1 MTGAEPQDAALI
13 GQMLALASAASFAFA
28 NVFIS
33 HTRRSGGDKGV
44 LFSVLVT
51 MGMSLVLWLALEAR
65 HTGLVPLRG
74 EGAQLGVLMFA
85 GAGVMAMV
93 FGRTL
98 VFESIR
104 RLGVTR
110 SAAVKRLNPFFSVIL
125 AAILLSEPVTGG
137 DVTGMVAIGLAFAI
151 LIRESV
157 RMRGKLRV
165 EAPPPA
171 AYLFGVFGALAYA
184 LSSIGRKAGLDVL
197 SAPAFGTFV
206 SAVTGFAVFAALA
219 VVSPRYRVYF
229 HGVFRDLD
237 RWIVLAAIMVSLGQ
251 VLLFAAL
258 AYETVTTVVMIAS
271 MEIFLS
277 MFLSIMIFRTERVPG
292 PMILLAAAMA
302 TVGVLLVAAN

>member
-1 MTGAEPQDAALI
+1 LTGSEPPDAALI
-13 GQMLALASAASFAFA
+13 GQMLALASAASFAFS

-51 MGMSLVLWLALEAR
+51 MAMSFLLFLALEAR
-65 HTGLVPLRG
+65 QTGLVPLRT
-74 EGAQLGVLMFA
+74 EGAPMGMLMFA

-110 SAAVKRLNPFFSVIL
+110 SSAVKRLNPFFSVIL

-137 DVTGMVAIGLAFAI
+137 DLAGMAAIALAFAI

-157 RMRGKLRV
+157 RLRGTLRV

-171 AYLFGVFGALAYA
+171 AYLFGVVGALAYA
-184 LSSIGRKAGLDVL
+184 LSYIGRKAGLDAL
-197 SAPAFGTFV
+197 PAPAFGTFV
-206 SAVTGFAVFAALA
+206 SAVTGFAVFSALA
-219 VVSPRYRVYF
+219 LISSRYRILF
-229 HGVFRDLD
+229 RGVFRDLD
-237 RWIVLAAIMVSLGQ
+237 RWIVMAAIMVSLGQ

-258 AYETVTTVVMIAS
+258 AFETVTTVVMIAS

-277 MFLSIMIFRTERVPG
+277 MFLSIIIFRTERAPG
-292 PMILLAAAMA
+292 PIILIAAAMA
-302 TVGVLLVAAN
+302 TAGVLLVAAN